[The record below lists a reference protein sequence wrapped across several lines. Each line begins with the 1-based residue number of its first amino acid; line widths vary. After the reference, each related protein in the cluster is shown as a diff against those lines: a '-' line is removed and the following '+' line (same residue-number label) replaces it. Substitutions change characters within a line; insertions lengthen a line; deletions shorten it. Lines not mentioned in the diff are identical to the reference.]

1 MAKYFS
7 STLQKGSKGDEVK
20 EWQNFLNTQGYG
32 LSVDGDFGD
41 NTYKATLEWQ
51 QKNGL
56 GADGIVGEN
65 TWSKAGYTN
74 YSTLSTPTAK
84 PTIEAAPTQPT
95 FNTTATAL
103 PTTDTTS
110 WDDTEKGTAAG
121 SDYNTA
127 KDNVNNY
134 ENFTYDDYSESD
146 TVKEAGADLDTHNA
160 NKPSEYQSQ
169 WQGKLDE
176 LMNSILNR
184 EKFSYDL
191 NGDALYQQYKDKY
204 IQQGKL
210 AMGDAIGQ
218 ASAMTGGYGN
228 SYAQS
233 VGQQQYQASLDNLN
247 DIVPQLYQM
256 ALDKYNQEGQDLY
269 NQYGMVADRDSTDYG
284 RYRDTVSD
292 WYTDRDYLTGR
303 YDSER
308 NFDYGKYVD
317 DRSFSHTLWQDGYQR
332 LLDSLGIA
340 QSDYYDGANM
350 YYTEQNNK
358 NTEAWNQYNASETV
372 RRDENSLIQQNWQNE
387 FNVWDANNQNAW
399 ESARW
404 DESLRQYQNEEYW
417 RQKNWDWQTSQPTGG
432 SGGSGGGG
440 GNGGSNVM
448 YDDSGNLK
456 EGYTTTNSS
465 YFDENGNFKKAT
477 FSRIDSN
484 GNAVWYI
491 DGKEVIR
498 PQGANPYTGSVN
510 PDTKNGTFSNGYQP
524 NNINGKKLSKSGITD
539 YMNGVQQNVWKTPDG
554 KLWIWDGTQNKYLSY
569 TQ

>member
-1 MAKYFS
+1 MAKYYS

-20 EWQNFLNTQGYG
+20 EWQKFLNSQGYG

-41 NTYKATLEWQ
+41 KTYAATVEWQ

-65 TWSKAGYTN
+65 TWGKAGYTN
-74 YSTLSTPTAK
+74 HSTISTPTAK
-84 PTIEAAPTQPT
+84 PTIDPAPTQPT
-95 FNTTATAL
+95 LNMTATAL

-110 WDDTEKGTAAG
+110 WDDSEKGQAAG
-121 SDYNTA
+121 EAYGTA
-127 KDNVNNY
+127 KDKVNNY
-134 ENFTYDDYSESD
+134 EDFNYADYEESD
-146 TVKEAGADLDTHNA
+146 AVKEAGAALDTHNS
-160 NKPSEYQSQ
+160 NKPGEYSSQ
-169 WQGKLDE
+169 WQSQLDA
-176 LMNSILNR
+176 LMNNILNR

-256 ALDKYNQEGQDLY
+256 ALDKYNMEGQELY
-269 NQYGMVADRDSTDYG
+269 NQYGLVADRDNTDYG

-317 DRSFSHTLWQDGYQR
+317 DRNMDYTLHQDGYQK

-350 YYTEQNNK
+350 YYTEQSNK
-358 NTEAWNQYNASETV
+358 NNEAWNKYNASETA
-372 RRDENSLIQQNWQNE
+372 RRDENTLLQQNWQNE
-387 FNVWDANNQNAW
+387 FNVWDANNENAW
-399 ESARW
+399 ESAKW
-404 DESLRQYQNEEYW
+404 DEAARQYANEENW
-417 RQKNWDWQTSQPTGG
+417 RQKEWELTNEQWDWQKSQASSG
-432 SGGSGGGG
+432 SGGSGGGSG
-440 GNGGSNVM
+440 SSGNGGGSGSGGATYADTLWNATGT
-448 YDDSGNLK
+448 YDD
-456 EGYTTTNSS
+456 
-465 YFDENGNFKKAT
+465 NGNPIFRN
-477 FSRIDSN
+477 SE
-484 GNAVWYI
+484 
-491 DGKEVIR
+491 GKTQAFG
-498 PQGANPYTGSVN
+498 QGVNPYTGTKN
-510 PDTKNGTFSNGYQP
+510 KDAKNGTFSNGYQP
-524 NNINGKKLSKSGITD
+524 NNINGTKLKNSGMSTNITGKNQTIWEA
-539 YMNGVQQNVWKTPDG
+539 NGKYW
-554 KLWIWDGTQNKYLSY
+554 LWRGDLNKYIEVDVSDLD
-569 TQ
+569 